1 MEDPVSQVG
10 GNLEQLTSLK
20 QKFTT
25 EASDVQ
31 RLKTQITG
39 AIDNTWWIGPAAE
52 RFKQAWTS
60 DFAPALGRLE
70 QALQEAAREV
80 GNREQAL
87 RNAGN

>member
-1 MEDPVSQVG
+1 MSQVG

-25 EASDVQ
+25 EAGDVQ
-31 RLKTQITG
+31 RLVSQISG
-39 AIDNTWWIGPAAE
+39 AIEYTWWIGPAAE
-52 RFKQAWTS
+52 RFKGAWNS
-60 DFAPALGRLE
+60 DFRPALNRLE